1 MHKFDLKCVA
11 VQQMFINEYEH
22 LHGKNER
29 EDIHFV
35 YGAPSL
41 ALCMYVCIYKNT
53 AESKITDSPPL
64 YKCRN

>member
-22 LHGKNER
+22 FKNLHGGGNER
-29 EDIHFV
+29 EDMNFV

-41 ALCMYVCIYKNT
+41 SLSLSICMYMYKH
-53 AESKITDSPPL
+53 
-64 YKCRN
+64 CRE